1 MPDDFIC
8 LGIDPGLARVGY
20 GAIVQ
25 SGSELRALNYGCIT
39 TTPDMGFTDRLL
51 VIYESLQEQINLC
64 SPDLISVER
73 LFFGRNTTTA
83 EYVYQA
89 RGIIMLLS
97 AMKKIP
103 VIEPKPNQIKLKL
116 CGTGKADKKKIQL
129 TVQSVL
135 NLECIP
141 KPDDTADAL
150 AAAITGLTMKY
161 EGG

>member
-1 MPDDFIC
+1 M
-8 LGIDPGLARVGY
+8 RV
-20 GAIVQ
+20 
-25 SGSELRALNYGCIT
+25 
-39 TTPDMGFTDRLL
+39 TDRLL

-116 CGTGKADKKKIQL
+116 CGTGKADKKQIQL

-150 AAAITGLTMKY
+150 AAAVVGLSLAEQNFY
-161 EGG
+161 GS